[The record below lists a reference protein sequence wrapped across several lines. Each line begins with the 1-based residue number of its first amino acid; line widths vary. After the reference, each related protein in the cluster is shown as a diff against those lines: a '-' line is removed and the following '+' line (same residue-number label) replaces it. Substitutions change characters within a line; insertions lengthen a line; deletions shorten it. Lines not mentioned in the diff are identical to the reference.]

1 MVSNL
6 RKYESFMSTNILNIY
21 RSDFFSSSLFDRLN
35 SLNYEALIE
44 NKKSGTKSTGL

>member
-21 RSDFFSSSLFDRLN
+21 RSVFFLGFILDRLN